1 MAKNPK
7 KKKRRGGAA
16 TLTPTSCPCG
26 GGAYAECCAPLH
38 AGEREAQDPEQ
49 LMRSRYSA
57 FAVHDAAYLWKTLH
71 VAHDER
77 AAGEAAFRDKLDK
90 SMGNLRYT
98 GLRVIEVRVPEGP
111 DGPVPDAVAQVLFH
125 AAIQQHRRDR
135 SIVELSDFA
144 LDGGSWRYL
153 SGVNRPAAELGHA
166 PEQMSIEH
174 WQCGHDHHH

>member
-7 KKKRRGGAA
+7 KKKSRGGAGP
-16 TLTPTSCPCG
+16 LTPTSCPCG
-26 GGAYAECCAPLH
+26 GGAYAQCCGPLH
-38 AGEREAQDPEQ
+38 AGEREAADPER

-71 VAHDER
+71 AAHDDR
-77 AAGEAAFRDKLDK
+77 AAGQAAFVTNLEK
-90 SMGNLRYT
+90 SFGNLRYAA
-98 GLRVIEVRVPEGP
+98 LRVIEVRAPQEP
-111 DGPVPDAVAQVLFH
+111 APDAVAQVLFH
-125 AAIQQHRRDR
+125 AVIQQHRRDR

-144 LDGGSWRYL
+144 LDDGAWRYL
-153 SGVNRPAAELGHA
+153 AGVTKQATELSHA